1 MSDELTVTDD
11 AERRRYEVR
20 VGSELAGF
28 VDYHAQPGLITV
40 LHTEV
45 DPAFEGQGVGSR
57 LVEGML
63 DDIRAR
69 GLRVLPICPFVRAYV
84 RRHPE
89 VRDLVAAGGEL
100 TAIERGPG
108 GGEAVQR
115 PRERDD
121 AQHGDR
127 LEREED
133 EGVCVHARQNRP
145 PATLGH
151 RGRPRSALR
160 ETRNPS
166 G

>member
-1 MSDELTVTDD
+1 MKLRCRR
-11 AERRRYEVR
+11 AEQAI
-20 VGSELAGF
+20 ELAGF

-89 VRDLVAAGGEL
+89 VRDLVAAGG
-100 TAIERGPG
+100 
-108 GGEAVQR
+108 
-115 PRERDD
+115 
-121 AQHGDR
+121 
-127 LEREED
+127 
-133 EGVCVHARQNRP
+133 
-145 PATLGH
+145 
-151 RGRPRSALR
+151 
-160 ETRNPS
+160 
-166 G
+166 